1 MNSIFRISKR
11 TLSTLVNHQYYPEY
25 FYDYAQYSFKL
36 IETTPPICKF
46 CNKPITKFQCMSN
59 MDIVKMVCP
68 MFKESPYTEA
78 KK

>member
-1 MNSIFRISKR
+1 MSD
-11 TLSTLVNHQYYPEY
+11 QYYPEY